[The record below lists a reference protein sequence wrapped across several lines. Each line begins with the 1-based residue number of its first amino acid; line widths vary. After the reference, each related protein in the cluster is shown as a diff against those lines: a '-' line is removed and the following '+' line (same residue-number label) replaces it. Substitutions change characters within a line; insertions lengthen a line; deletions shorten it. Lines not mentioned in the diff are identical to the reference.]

1 MLKENNIQENVL
13 EKIRARAISMHSRV
27 YFALRTMAVSLTA
40 LSILALSL
48 FLVSFIFFS
57 VNASGTGFLLEF
69 KEQGFMV
76 FVSLFPWTIFLLVL
90 ILLVVLEV
98 LLRYFKF
105 SYRVPLLRT
114 FLWVVIIS
122 IAGSI
127 FISFTPI
134 HSLLL
139 SKADSDS
146 LPVIGPL
153 YTQIHNS
160 HQEQGVYR
168 GMVTS
173 IATSSFAI
181 SHSDTDRD
189 SDEGSWMIQP
199 PSGFNLSTLKIGER
213 VYIAGRLQNNIV
225 CAYGIHRIS
234 PKTK

>member
-1 MLKENNIQENVL
+1 MLKTNNIQENVL
-13 EKIRARAISMHSRV
+13 QKIHARAISMHSRA
-27 YFALRTMAVSLTA
+27 YFAFRTAAVSLTA
-40 LSILALSL
+40 LSVLALSL

-57 VNASGTGFLLEF
+57 INASGTGFLLEF
-69 KEQGFMV
+69 KEQGFMA
-76 FVSLFPWTIFLLVL
+76 FVSLFPWTIFLWVL
-90 ILLVVLEV
+90 ILLIALEV

-127 FISFTPI
+127 LISFTPL

-139 SKADSDS
+139 SEADSDN

-168 GMVTS
+168 GIVTS
-173 IATSSFAI
+173 IATSSFVI
-181 SHSDTDRD
+181 SHADTDRD
-189 SDEGSWMIQP
+189 SDEGSWIIQP
-199 PSGFNLSTLKIGER
+199 PSGFNLSTLSMGEK

-225 CAYGIHRIS
+225 YAYGIHRIS